1 MPAPALKAVGA
12 ACLALQQCLDQGAL
26 CPCLEPGILHPGRQW
41 LTGGFWGQRKKGRCW
56 SLGQDL
62 GWGNLFSTYGGGP
75 GDPITGSPRAA
86 GTLWWPHVRGSS
98 CTRTLPRAGAARWS
112 PPPQTPPPC
121 PANWPPHLGRRAGS
135 GWRGSA
141 QPLSALWPH
150 AARWAGLE
158 STEARA
164 SSLQAAP
171 DSTRRAPG
179 LLPSCVEQPG
189 VALAA
194 SRTCPRAPSVAQRPW
209 AGTLLRPL
217 QMDGDGGGAALLL
230 PRRTSVFP
238 HVELVLS
245 RKVTSSAEET
255 AASLRPSQLWF
266 QFRFSCSSKLKKKK
280 EKKPRHGHPAA
291 RADSRR
297 TRHRKGLATP
307 LTVRNWRA
315 WWGRWTPW
323 HRLWSGVRW
332 SCSWKTGKASV
343 SPVGGPRT
351 RASRE
356 AAAPAPGPS
365 RPKGG
370 EDSAS
375 SPWPLAR
382 KPSERLRCSLDVG
395 GTGSPVCGVG

>member
-1 MPAPALKAVGA
+1 MPL
-12 ACLALQQCLDQGAL
+12 
-26 CPCLEPGILHPGRQW
+26 PGRVPGHPAW
-41 LTGGFWGQRKKGRCW
+41 PR
-56 SLGQDL
+56 
-62 GWGNLFSTYGGGP
+62 GP
-75 GDPITGSPRAA
+75 GQGLSCGPSRWTG
-86 GTLWWPHVRGSS
+86 
-98 CTRTLPRAGAARWS
+98 
-112 PPPQTPPPC
+112 
-121 PANWPPHLGRRAGS
+121 
-135 GWRGSA
+135 
-141 QPLSALWPH
+141 
-150 AARWAGLE
+150 
-158 STEARA
+158 
-164 SSLQAAP
+164 
-171 DSTRRAPG
+171 
-179 LLPSCVEQPG
+179 
-189 VALAA
+189 
-194 SRTCPRAPSVAQRPW
+194 
-209 AGTLLRPL
+209 
-217 QMDGDGGGAALLL
+217 MGGAALLL

-266 QFRFSCSSKLKKKK
+266 QFRVSCSSKLKKKK
-280 EKKPRHGHPAA
+280 KEKKTRHGHPAA

-323 HRLWSGVRW
+323 HRPWSGVRW

-356 AAAPAPGPS
+356 SAAPAPGPS

-375 SPWPLAR
+375 SPWPSAR